1 MSNIL
6 SVISPKKITIL
17 FSLFEM
23 FEQEQNFTK
32 LRHIMNTEEKKAKAD
47 EIIKNHVGFSLG
59 AALVPFP
66 GADLLAVSGVQL
78 NMLRQL
84 AKLYRVDFLDKLGK
98 NIISAVVGGSAA
110 RLGASLIKAIPGVGT
125 IIGDM
130 TMAALSG
137 ASTYAL
143 GKVVSAHFAKGGT
156 LDDLD
161 FNFAKKQFEVE
172 IEEGKK
178 VANDLN
184 AEPIAV
190 VTENDTDALLDKL
203 RKLATMRDEGLI
215 TVEEYQKLKERLI
228 N

>member
-1 MSNIL
+1 MSKII
-6 SVISPKKITIL
+6 SAFSSPKYFFLLNIYNMI
-17 FSLFEM
+17 
-23 FEQEQNFTK
+23 EQENQFTK
-32 LRHIMNTEEKKAKAD
+32 QRHNMNTEEKQSKAD

-84 AKLYRVDFLDKLGK
+84 AKLYRVDFMDKLGK

-143 GKVVSAHFAKGGT
+143 GKVVSSHFAKGGT

-161 FNFAKKQFEVE
+161 FNFAKKQFEQE

-178 VANDLN
+178 VATELKVDPIK
-184 AEPIAV
+184 AED
-190 VTENDTDALLDKL
+190 DTDILLEKL
-203 RKLATMRDEGLI
+203 RKIANMRDEGLI
-215 TVEEYQKLKERLI
+215 TVEEFQKLKERIL

>member
-1 MSNIL
+1 MSKII
-6 SVISPKKITIL
+6 SGFSSPKYFFLLNIYNMI
-17 FSLFEM
+17 
-23 FEQEQNFTK
+23 EQENHFSK
-32 LRHIMNTEEKKAKAD
+32 LRHSMNIEEKQAKAD

-66 GADLLAVSGVQL
+66 GADILAVSGVQL

-84 AKLYRVDFLDKLGK
+84 AKLYRVDFMDKLGK
-98 NIISAVVGGSAA
+98 NIISAVVGSSAA

-125 IIGDM
+125 LIGDM

-143 GKVVSAHFAKGGT
+143 GKVVSLHFAKGGT

-161 FNFAKKQFEVE
+161 FNFAKKQFEQE

-178 VANDLN
+178 VATELKVD
-184 AEPIAV
+184 PIKSDD
-190 VTENDTDALLDKL
+190 DTDILLEKL
-203 RKLATMRDEGLI
+203 RKLANMRDEGLI
-215 TVEEYQKLKERLI
+215 TVEEFQKLKERLI
-228 N
+228 A